1 MRGRR
6 QNLQVTRAAFRA
18 EQIYILYLGTTARC
32 ERLIAGTTWRQLAGR
47 PAGSTRPSP
56 PARSAPSPARP
67 LSSSASSPVWFPA
80 PVGANKKD
88 TKMQVFPNV
97 YMFSTTATRSPTW
110 CAGRTGTRTST
121 IATLWLVGWLVG
133 WYGWLVGW
141 QHRVEHFT

>member
-67 LSSSASSPVWFPA
+67 VSSSPVWFPA

-88 TKMQVFPNV
+88 KIQITLPTLEILTKFLNFNV
-97 YMFSTTATRSPTW
+97 STDVKGS
-110 CAGRTGTRTST
+110 
-121 IATLWLVGWLVG
+121 
-133 WYGWLVGW
+133 
-141 QHRVEHFT
+141 